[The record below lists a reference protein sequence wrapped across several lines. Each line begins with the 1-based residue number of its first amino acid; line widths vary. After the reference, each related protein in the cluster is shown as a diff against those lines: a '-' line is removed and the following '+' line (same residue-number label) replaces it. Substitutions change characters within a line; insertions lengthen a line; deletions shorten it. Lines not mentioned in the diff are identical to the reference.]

1 MKLNSRQQN
10 LAELI
15 DINWNEN
22 IRIGKLIIIIFE
34 RKKITNPE
42 K

>member
-1 MKLNSRQQN
+1 MKLNSRQQH

-22 IRIGKLIIIIFE
+22 IRIGKLIITIFE